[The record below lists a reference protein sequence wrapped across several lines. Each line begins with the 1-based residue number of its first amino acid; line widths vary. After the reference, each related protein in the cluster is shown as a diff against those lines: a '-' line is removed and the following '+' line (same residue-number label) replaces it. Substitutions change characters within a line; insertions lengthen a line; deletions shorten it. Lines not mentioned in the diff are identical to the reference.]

1 MKYCPECASKL
12 EARCIDDVERMA
24 CTASTCAYIHW
35 DNPIPVV
42 AALIQYR
49 DKIVLARN
57 SLWPE
62 GRFSLVTGFLER
74 NESPTQAVVR
84 EVKEEVGLNVTSLGL
99 IGCYSLVEKN
109 QIILAYWATATGELR
124 TGSEISEAKLV
135 SREELGFWQFGELA
149 LTSVIVKEWLEKTA
163 LNLDALP

>member
-24 CTASTCAYIHW
+24 CTAPTCAYIHW

-42 AALIQYR
+42 AALIQYE
-49 DKIVLARN
+49 DKIILARN

-62 GRFSLVTGFLER
+62 GRFSFITGFLER
-74 NESPTQAVVR
+74 NESPAQAVVR

-99 IGCYSLVEKN
+99 IGCYSLFEKN
-109 QIILAYWATATGELR
+109 QIILAHWVAAAGEVLTGN
-124 TGSEISEAKLV
+124 EISEVKLV

-149 LTSVIVKEWLEKTA
+149 LTSVIVKEWLEKTT
-163 LNLDALP
+163 LNLDTFP